1 MAKTDFTI
9 QEYTIGKI
17 YSEPTSVTAQGAPYY
32 PRLNIP
38 IELVIESISHPSKE
52 VPQCVILSVQSE
64 LYTGNSNSKIAD
76 STPIFDT
83 LKFINNNKARTDY
96 RLEFPL
102 DSYRIKAIEE
112 ERRGNTSL
120 KVKLNLLAGHYKA
133 LSIQDEHGQSTQTF
147 LTRYEKLSP
156 SYNLAIDVPQSHW
169 VEKVLPLLGLGE
181 YFIIEMPQ
189 GKKTLQEAWGYLE
202 KAESAFRTW
211 NEKDVFA
218 NCREMAESLGQV
230 VKVNFGEQDFTYKEK
245 WIRSFK
251 NFQHLISLYLH
262 MEEHRRDHPS
272 NTVSTS
278 KADAEH
284 VLIMSKALIK
294 YVEELMQQRG

>member
-1 MAKTDFTI
+1 MAETDFRI
-9 QEYTIGKI
+9 QESSIVRI
-17 YSEPTSVTAQGAPYY
+17 HSEPTSVTAQGAPYY

-52 VPQCVILSVQSE
+52 VPQYVILNVQSE
-64 LYTGNSNSKIAD
+64 LYTGNSDNNIAD
-76 STPIFDT
+76 STPIFDP
-83 LKFINNNKARTDY
+83 LQFINNNKARTNY
-96 RLEFPL
+96 SLEFPL

-112 ERRGNTSL
+112 ERRGNINL
-120 KVKLNLLAGHYKA
+120 KVKLKLLVGHYKA

-156 SYNLAIDVPQSHW
+156 SYDLALDIPQSHW

-181 YFIIEMPQ
+181 YFIIEMPK

-218 NCREMAESLGQV
+218 NCRELGASLEQA
-230 VKVNFGEQDFTYKEK
+230 VKINFGEQDFSYKEK
-245 WIRSFK
+245 WGRSFK
-251 NFQHLISLYLH
+251 NFEHLLSLYLH
-262 MEEHRRDHPS
+262 MEEKRREYPS
-272 NTVSTS
+272 SSVSTA

-284 VLIMSKALIK
+284 VLIISKALIK
-294 YVEELMQQRG
+294 YVEELVQQRG